1 MAKWD
6 EYFAGRKWRV
16 REEVTGIADAGHGIT
31 IEYDH
36 GRFEIAPPGV
46 FHSPLSTTRGR
57 KGALLQELDGRGA
70 DIPGSCIAVGFTVL
84 KQARDRGALQPA

>member
-6 EYFAGRKWRV
+6 EYFTGRRWRV
-16 REEVTGIADAGHGIT
+16 REEVSGTARLDQGIT
-31 IEYDH
+31 IVYDH
-36 GRFEIAPPGV
+36 GRFEISPPGV
-46 FHSPLSTTRGR
+46 FHSPLSSTRGR
-57 KGALLQELDGRGA
+57 KGALLQELDSAGT